1 MTSLLLVG
9 PETVCLIVALAL
21 FFCSVLQA
29 RYATTWLVGLIGS
42 VAVCAVALIALSAK
56 GEPFSPGIYKA
67 DFFSQLVKV
76 ILATGLLLALVA
88 SREPRSQRA
97 TTWSELP
104 LFLAV
109 STAGMMMLVSS
120 TELLTIY
127 VALELSAYP
136 LYIMV
141 ALSRSRRSGSESA
154 AKYMLQGMAGSAV
167 TLYGIS
173 FLYGTVG
180 STYLSAIVAKGPEL
194 ASMPIFWLG
203 MGLALVGFLFKLAA
217 FPFHFWAPDTYQA
230 APHQAV
236 MFIATSSKVAAV
248 ALLVRLTGLLIG
260 NDGGAGAVS
269 LHTALLVM
277 CVVAMTLGNL
287 AAIAQKDLKR
297 LLGYS
302 AVAHAGYVLIGLQTF
317 SPLGLTS
324 SLFYVFGYLAMGFL
338 CFLVVCEVGRDLDFV
353 PIEALSGLH
362 KRSPVLAL
370 ALLVGI
376 FGLTGLPPTVGFI
389 GKWFLFS
396 AALERGQF
404 FLVLIAAGNSA
415 VALYFYMRVIR
426 QAYLLPPATDDE
438 LTISPLTATAAIVV
452 SVVVVWMGSA
462 PNLLWTMA
470 QTAIAAIVGP
480 V

>member
-1 MTSLLLVG
+1 MTSLLLFG
-9 PETVCLIVALAL
+9 PEAVCLLVALVL
-21 FFCSVLQA
+21 FFCSVFEA
-29 RYATTWLVGLIGS
+29 RYATTWLVALIGS
-42 VAVCAVALIALSAK
+42 LAVCAVAILVLPVR

-76 ILATGLLLALVA
+76 ALAAGLLLTIIA

-97 TTWSELP
+97 TTWAELP
-104 LFLAV
+104 MFLAV
-109 STAGMMMLVSS
+109 STAGMMMLVSA

-154 AKYMLQGMAGSAV
+154 AKYMLQGMASSAV

-180 STYLSAIVAKGPEL
+180 STYLSAIVAKAPEL
-194 ASMPIFWLG
+194 AGMPLFWLG
-203 MGLALVGFLFKLAA
+203 MGLALAGFLFKLAA

-248 ALLVRLTGLLIG
+248 ALLVRLTGLMIG
-260 NDGGAGAVS
+260 NDNGAGAAS
-269 LHTALLVM
+269 LHTALLVIS
-277 CVVAMTLGNL
+277 VAAMTLGNL

-338 CFLVVCEVGRDLDFV
+338 CFLVVCEVGRDLNYV
-353 PIEALSGLH
+353 PIEALAGLH
-362 KRSPVLAL
+362 KRSPILAL

-396 AALERGQF
+396 AALEQGQF
-404 FLVLIAAGNSA
+404 WLVLIAAANSA
-415 VALYFYMRVIR
+415 VALYYYMRIIR
-426 QAYLLPPATDDE
+426 QAYLLPPATDEE
-438 LTISPLTATAAIVV
+438 LTITPLTATAAVVV
-452 SVVVVWMGSA
+452 SVVVVWMGTA
-462 PNLLWTMA
+462 PNLLWIMA
-470 QTAIAAIVGP
+470 ESAVAAIIGNV
-480 V
+480 